1 MTTPKP
7 QSKNMRL
14 TPQQSR
20 RLETAPVARLA
31 TAGSNAAPH
40 IIPVCFAL
48 DNDSDTE
55 GCHIYSVLDQKPK
68 RAALTRLR
76 RVRNLLE
83 NPQAALLVDHYNPAD
98 WSQLWY
104 ILITGPAELLTA
116 DHAAAQPER
125 QRAIAQLRQKYPQY
139 RTMDIAEN
147 PVIRLTAA
155 RVVEWDAG

>member
-1 MTTPKP
+1 MTMPNP
-7 QSKNMRL
+7 QSNNMRL

-48 DNDSDTE
+48 DGGPDTE
-55 GCHIYSVLDQKPK
+55 GCRIYSVLDAKPK
-68 RAALTRLR
+68 RAALNRLR
-76 RVRNLLE
+76 RVRNILE

-116 DHAAAQPER
+116 DQADNPPER
-125 QRAIAQLRQKYPQY
+125 QNAIIQLRQKYPQY
-139 RTMDIAEN
+139 RAMELDDN

>member
-7 QSKNMRL
+7 QSNNMRL
-14 TPQQSR
+14 PPQQSR
-20 RLETAPVARLA
+20 RLATAPVARLA
-31 TAGSNAAPH
+31 TADGNAAPH

-48 DNDSDTE
+48 DHRDD
-55 GCHIYSVLDQKPK
+55 GCRIYSVLDAKPK

-76 RVRNLLE
+76 RVRNILE

-116 DHAAAQPER
+116 DHAANPSER

-139 RTMDIAEN
+139 RAMELDEN

>member
-1 MTTPKP
+1 M
-7 QSKNMRL
+7 QL

-31 TAGSNAAPH
+31 TAGANAAPH
-40 IIPVCFAL
+40 IIPVCFVL
-48 DNDSDTE
+48 DGNP
-55 GCHIYSVLDQKPK
+55 GVAGRPRLYSVLDQKPK

-76 RVRNLLE
+76 RVRNILE

-116 DHAAAQPER
+116 DNAALQPER
-125 QRAIAQLRQKYPQY
+125 QAAIAQLRQKYPQY
-139 RTMDIAEN
+139 RDMDIAEN